1 MNYYPKLLSYTI
13 EIEGLLRVMQ
23 QNPSQEAADMLVEK
37 IDAFNA
43 LYYEASTVGDNASE
57 ITEPIDKPREPQSEK
72 PAEEEPQQLVKKESR
87 TMPETEDITGV
98 NGLETDL
105 HGGLEAIVSDEDDE
119 ITDPN
124 PEAADERAEAA
135 EEAEREASCTEI
147 RRQAE
152 EAPRKAEME
161 LEAERQAEMK
171 LEAERQARE
180 AERQAEMKLEV
191 ERQARE
197 AERQP
202 REPMRL
208 DEVLTKREFSDL
220 DKAITLNDRFRFTR
234 ELFGGSDSLYR
245 QTIATLKS
253 IPTLEEAREYLLFDL
268 GFDAQNENVA
278 DFLEIIEN
286 HYSAR

>member
-37 IDAFNA
+37 IDAFNG

-57 ITEPIDKPREPQSEK
+57 ITQPIDKPREPQSEK
-72 PAEEEPQQLVKKESR
+72 PAEEESQQPVKEETR

-105 HGGLEAIVSDEDDE
+105 LGGLEAIVSDEDDE

-152 EAPRKAEME
+152 ME
-161 LEAERQAEMK
+161 

-180 AERQAEMKLEV
+180 AKRQA
-191 ERQARE
+191 
-197 AERQP
+197 

>member
-105 HGGLEAIVSDEDDE
+105 HRGLEAIVSDEDDE

>member
-43 LYYEASTVGDNASE
+43 LYYEASTAGDNSTE
-57 ITEPIDKPREPQSEK
+57 ITEPIEKSQVPQEQATSGQ
-72 PAEEEPQQLVKKESR
+72 ADYH
-87 TMPETEDITGV
+87 T
-98 NGLETDL
+98 
-105 HGGLEAIVSDEDDE
+105 GLEAIVSDDDD

-124 PEAADERAEAA
+124 PVTTDEKAEEA
-135 EEAEREASCTEI
+135 EEAEREARGAEI
-147 RRQAE
+147 RREAE
-152 EAPRKAEME
+152 EAAHQAEMK
-161 LEAERQAEMK
+161 LEAERKAEEAAKAREAEMK
-171 LEAERQARE
+171 LEAERQAKQ
-180 AERQAEMKLEV
+180 AEEDARQA
-191 ERQARE
+191 
-197 AERQP
+197 

>member
-43 LYYEASTVGDNASE
+43 LYYEASTAGDNSAE
-57 ITEPIDKPREPQSEK
+57 ITQPIDKPREPQSEK
-72 PAEEEPQQLVKKESR
+72 PAEEEPQPPVKKETR

-135 EEAEREASCTEI
+135 EAAEREASCAEI

-152 EAPRKAEME
+152 EAPCKAEME
-161 LEAERQAEMK
+161 LEAERQTEMK
-171 LEAERQARE
+171 LEAERQSRE
-180 AERQAEMKLEV
+180 AKRQA
-191 ERQARE
+191 
-197 AERQP
+197 

-253 IPTLEEAREYLLFDL
+253 IPTLEDAREYLLFDL

>member
-57 ITEPIDKPREPQSEK
+57 ITQPIDKPREPQSEK
-72 PAEEEPQQLVKKESR
+72 PAEEEPQQPVKKEIR
-87 TMPETEDITGV
+87 TMPETEYITGV

-152 EAPRKAEME
+152 EAARKTEME

-191 ERQARE
+191 ERQAKE

>member
-43 LYYEASTVGDNASE
+43 LYYEASTVDDNASE
-57 ITEPIDKPREPQSEK
+57 ITQPIDKPREPQA
-72 PAEEEPQQLVKKESR
+72 PTAAEQTEPHK
-87 TMPETEDITGV
+87 
-98 NGLETDL
+98 
-105 HGGLEAIVSDEDDE
+105 GLEAIVSDEDDE
-119 ITDPN
+119 ITDHS
-124 PEAADERAEAA
+124 PE
-135 EEAEREASCTEI
+135 EEAERAEETEEEEREDRGAEI
-147 RRQAE
+147 RREAE
-152 EAPRKAEME
+152 EAA
-161 LEAERQAEMK
+161 RQAEMK

-180 AERQAEMKLEV
+180 AERQA
-191 ERQARE
+191 
-197 AERQP
+197 

>member
-1 MNYYPKLLSYTI
+1 
-13 EIEGLLRVMQ
+13 
-23 QNPSQEAADMLVEK
+23 
-37 IDAFNA
+37 
-43 LYYEASTVGDNASE
+43 
-57 ITEPIDKPREPQSEK
+57 
-72 PAEEEPQQLVKKESR
+72 
-87 TMPETEDITGV
+87 MPETEYITGV

-152 EAPRKAEME
+152 EAARKAEME